1 MKRSAK
7 WILLIAVLVLISKYF
22 SKEKKTQEL
31 TNHPPPQP
39 VTVTPEV
46 VQSKLTIIE
55 NSEFDQKFNQ
65 PSGTQKND
73 LRLLANVLM
82 NARVLVKDHH
92 ALVFADNRDFTK
104 FISGN
109 NKHRVAWVRP
119 DHPSINRHGE
129 ITDRQG
135 TPLFFHQKSSNYTTL
150 RSAGKDGFIWN
161 AYDVPFDPRQPE
173 L

>member
-39 VTVTPEV
+39 VTVTQEV

-92 ALVFADNRDFTK
+92 ALVCLLYTSPSPRD
-104 FISGN
+104 S
-109 NKHRVAWVRP
+109 
-119 DHPSINRHGE
+119 
-129 ITDRQG
+129 
-135 TPLFFHQKSSNYTTL
+135 
-150 RSAGKDGFIWN
+150 
-161 AYDVPFDPRQPE
+161 
-173 L
+173 